1 MISKSIYV
9 KILFDFWSP
18 IQQHNT
24 PPTLFSL
31 IYFDT
36 ISYLLQ
42 EIDSHST
49 AHNILKFNLVSSNM
63 LYDKAGSNY
72 ASFDAC

>member
-1 MISKSIYV
+1 MKSKSIYV

-24 PPTLFSL
+24 PSTLFSL

-36 ISYLLQ
+36 IFYVLQ
-42 EIDSHST
+42 EIDYLIVPRIMYQNS
-49 AHNILKFNLVSSNM
+49 I
-63 LYDKAGSNY
+63 
-72 ASFDAC
+72 